1 MTPPNTKSS
10 TPTRSRVLAMKY
22 PRFTSASD
30 EFIIDLKA
38 AVVEFVGTVTF
49 LLLALGGVQAGAA
62 ASGGEGGIIF
72 VMYAS
77 MSMGLSLLVSAWLFY
92 RVTGGLF
99 NPNVSLALWLTGIIG
114 PVRLIAYIVAQ
125 LLGGIAAAG
134 IIRGL
139 TSAPLASN
147 TILSPQTSHAQG
159 VFIEMFITAALVL
172 AVLMLGA
179 EKHDATPFAPVGVGL
194 TLFAGH
200 LFAVYYT
207 GAAMNTARAFGPAV
221 VSGFPY
227 GGHWVYWVGPSLG
240 SLLGAGLFTI
250 FIHYQYWL
258 LNPGQDTVDPAASPD
273 DPLLNAKAAVTGQ
286 SITRNE
292 THGLGPRNSLRQSRS
307 PEPRAASNVSS
318 SGTKW
323 GGDVSQRGEKAMNE
337 SPA

>member
-1 MTPPNTKSS
+1 
-10 TPTRSRVLAMKY
+10 MKY

-30 EFIIDLKA
+30 EVMMDLKA
-38 AVVEFVGTVTF
+38 AAVEFVGTVTF

-114 PVRLIAYIVAQ
+114 PVRLIAYIIAQ

-179 EKHDATPFAPVGVGL
+179 EKHDATPFAPVGTFIGHSNHTYLYLLEVGVGL

-292 THGLGPRNSLRQSRS
+292 THGLGPRNSLRQSQS

-323 GGDVSQRGEKAMNE
+323 GGDVSQRGEKAMND